1 MRFQTIADL
10 KVLLLKHIWSL
21 EKIKVWVLN
30 KIPENWK
37 PQINS
42 KDTFELLKT
51 KGVGTNLIFFEFKVI
66 LVNIS

>member
-1 MRFQTIADL
+1 MRFQTIEDL
-10 KVLLLKHIWSL
+10 KVLLLKHIWNL

-37 PQINS
+37 VQNNS
-42 KDTFELLKT
+42 KDTFDLLKT
-51 KGVGTNLIFFEFKVI
+51 KGVGTNLICFEFKVI